1 MRYAPSR
8 HDACLSVTVMKI
20 SDCNENVYQDCCLSR
35 LESGYPRMRLTEGSH
50 IVSAC
55 LILLLMS
62 NEVMAQSESG
72 SQSQDG
78 AGQQIVVDDFESYDD
93 GDLPTIWSAQ
103 LNGKLVPLTE
113 QFVNDSEWFYV
124 RREDGNGFVRAY
136 SEGEAVH
143 ISKKNGD
150 GFDWDLR
157 EMPILSWDWRA
168 NVLPIGA
175 REDRVK
181 LNDSGGGVYVVFSM
195 EGLIIKR
202 PKAIKYVYST
212 SLEVGTVISY
222 GKLKV
227 IVVATSREGM
237 GSWQHIQ
244 RNVVEDYRKVF
255 GSEPRS
261 RPLLIRLWSDSDN
274 TKSVAEVDFDNIVLS
289 AKR

>member
-1 MRYAPSR
+1 
-8 HDACLSVTVMKI
+8 MKMNEC
-20 SDCNENVYQDCCLSR
+20 DENVYQCCCLLGLR
-35 LESGYPRMRLTEGSH
+35 SGYPRMRSIDRSH

-55 LILLLMS
+55 LILLLTS
-62 NEVMAQSESG
+62 NVVLAQSASG
-72 SQSQDG
+72 SHSQDG
-78 AGQQIVVDDFESYDD
+78 VRRQIVVDDFESYDD
-93 GDLPTIWSAQ
+93 GDLPTIWNAQ

-113 QFVNDSEWFYV
+113 RFVNDREWFYV

-136 SEGEAVH
+136 SRGEAVH
-143 ISKKNGD
+143 INKRNGD

-168 NVLPIGA
+168 NALPNGA
-175 REDRVK
+175 REDRDK
-181 LNDSGGGVYVVFSM
+181 LNDSGGGVYVMFSM

-212 SLEVGTVISY
+212 SLEEGTVISY
-222 GKLKV
+222 GKLRV
-227 IVVATSREGM
+227 IVVASGREGM
-237 GSWQHIQ
+237 GSWQHVQ

-261 RPLLIRLWSDSDN
+261 KPLFIRLWSDSDN